1 MMSSFDV
8 AMDTDTEAS
17 LLLPV
22 LVSAAMLACGVVLAL
37 VCLHCRDNGP
47 PVSIREASVTG
58 EYIPSTQFR
67 LVHPHQSTTRLTSSL
82 LSPFIPASHRGSQCS
97 RRSNREPTESESNH
111 SYQNSHDG
119 QSPSHTFTEPD
130 FPESLTG
137 DYIIVLPGDEASAT
151 NHSGVSTPSSGEPHD
166 YENVLHKRT
175 PSPTDE
181 REYLNVIPLP
191 QGGETPTL
199 SSQSDEDDDDS
210 DDDDEGKY
218 VNQASVM
225 SSSPLHDGTGRAL
238 AEFDR

>member
-1 MMSSFDV
+1 
-8 AMDTDTEAS
+8 MDTDMEAS
-17 LLLPV
+17 LLQPV

-47 PVSIREASVTG
+47 PVYIREASDTG

-67 LVHPHQSTTRLTSSL
+67 LVHPHQSTTRLTSGL
-82 LSPFIPASHRGSQCS
+82 LSPFIPASDRGSQRS

-119 QSPSHTFTEPD
+119 QSTSHTFTEQD
-130 FPESLTG
+130 YPESLTR
-137 DYIIVLPGDEASAT
+137 DYIIVLPGDESPAI

-166 YENVLHKRT
+166 YENVLHERT
-175 PSPTDE
+175 QTPTDD
-181 REYLNVIPLP
+181 REYLNVILLP

-199 SSQSDEDDDDS
+199 LSQSDDDS
-210 DDDDEGKY
+210 DDSDDDEGKY

-225 SSSPLHDGTGRAL
+225 SSNPLHDGTGRVL
-238 AEFDR
+238 AVFDERGRV